1 MRFSLHKLQN
11 NLWLY
16 FVVFALALTCVVWVC
31 QVFFTER
38 FFVGQIEAE
47 VFSLGM
53 DIEAKYAKKDEYPD
67 AFLEA
72 ARDAK
77 VNNYEIIIVP
87 ASYQGGSEGFSS
99 EAYPSGR
106 EEMEMLF
113 VEYSDVIG
121 QVKSFCTEKNS
132 FAYSGTISSN
142 ENKTGKLFA
151 FAKRIYTK
159 EEKGDDYYLIII
171 TSLEQISSMVQ
182 LMQKQ
187 LAYISVIVIVIA
199 FFVAA
204 VVASSVAAPISEM
217 SQTAKKLAEGDFSVE
232 FKSNSYSE
240 ISELSDTLNY
250 MKEELKRTGVLQREL
265 LANVTHDLKTPLTMV
280 KAYAEMIKDIS
291 GDNKEKRNKHAQVII
306 DEADRL
312 TMLVND
318 ILNLSKVQS
327 GMDGLNLQIVDI
339 SALTQTAID
348 RFYDFSKNNGYTVNA
363 HIKPG
368 LFSLCD
374 SMKIEQV
381 VYNLIGNAINY
392 TGEDKTVDVFLDDNG
407 EGKILFEVVVSGKG
421 IDADKIDTIWDK
433 YYRASETHKRPV
445 KGTGLGLSIVKA
457 ILEAHHL
464 KYGVISEKN
473 KGSNFFVE
481 LPAYDK
487 DGNLLV
493 PADKKRTSVK
503 SLPAKGGDDK

>member
-1 MRFSLHKLQN
+1 MRFSLNKLQN
-11 NLWLY
+11 NIWLY
-16 FVVFALALTCVVWVC
+16 FVVFALALMCVVWVC
-31 QVFFTER
+31 QVFFAER
-38 FFVGQIEAE
+38 FFVSEIETE
-47 VFSLGM
+47 TVSVGEDL
-53 DIEAKYAKKDEYPD
+53 EAKYVNKDEFPD
-67 AFLEA
+67 AFTEA

-77 VNNYEIIIVP
+77 VNNFEVIVVP
-87 ASYQGGSEGFSS
+87 GSYQGGSDGFTSDS
-99 EAYPSGR
+99 YPETKGD
-106 EEMEMLF
+106 MDMLF
-113 VEYSDVIG
+113 VEYSAVIE
-121 QVKSFCTEKNS
+121 QLKAFCTEENG
-132 FAYSGTISSN
+132 YYHTGVVSSN
-142 ENKTGKLFA
+142 ENKTGRLYTFV
-151 FAKRIYTK
+151 KRVYTK
-159 EEKGDDYYLIII
+159 EQKSDNYYLIII
-171 TSLEQISSMVQ
+171 TSLERITSMVE

-187 LAYISVIVIVIA
+187 LAFITIIVIFIA
-199 FFVAA
+199 FFIAA
-204 VVASSVAAPISEM
+204 VVASNVSAPISEM

-232 FKSNSYSE
+232 FSSNSYYE

-327 GMDGLNLQIVDI
+327 GMDGLNLQTTDI
-339 SALTQTAID
+339 SALTRGVTE
-348 RFYDFSKNNGYTVNA
+348 RFYDFCENNGYTINA
-363 HIKPG
+363 HITDG
-368 LFSLCD
+368 LYSVCD

-392 TGEDKTVDVFLDDNG
+392 TGEDKTVEVFLERN
-407 EGKILFEVVVSGKG
+407 EKGKILLEVVDSGKG

-464 KYGVISEKN
+464 RYGVISKKN
-473 KGSNFFVE
+473 EGSNFFVE
-481 LPAYDK
+481 LPAYDIN
-487 DGNLLV
+487 GEPIV
-493 PADKKRTSVK
+493 TESKKRLTTK
-503 SLPAKGGDDK
+503 SIPEKGDNK